1 MRLSIAL
8 GLALAAPL
16 FVLVFSGC
24 GSETGGGTTGSLP
37 DADDGKIHPA
47 GNGKPM
53 SEDAACKALTDAQ
66 AQRSTSLQCSST
78 GRVCPDF
85 LRAQSA
91 VECLQYDEGAVQ
103 GCVKLYN
110 EAATCDA
117 VREAAGN
124 CVVATIGGSAPQGCS
139 P

>member
-1 MRLSIAL
+1 MRPSIAL
-8 GLALAAPL
+8 RFILAAPL
-16 FVLVFSGC
+16 FVLASPGC
-24 GSETGGGTTGSLP
+24 GSETGSGSTGSLP
-37 DADDGKIHPA
+37 DADDGKIHPP

-66 AQRSTSLQCSST
+66 AQRSTALKCSST

-103 GCVKLYN
+103 GCIQLYN
-110 EAATCDA
+110 DGATCDA
-117 VREAAGN
+117 VREAADL
-124 CVVATIGGSAPQGCS
+124 CVVATLGGSAPQGC